1 MSKTR
6 KEKMNE
12 YENKYSHIPK
22 DYNERLLW
30 MINKINLS
38 SNKMNEIIEKKRN
51 IETSLRYFDYKV
63 ILYENPEG
71 AERPRFRLV
80 NTRNYMNVAI
90 QSKNFVHVY
99 SPNANDD
106 HKYIHRLMD
115 QELIQ
120 LNQMISTPMRRD
132 IP

>member
-12 YENKYSHIPK
+12 YENKYSNIPK

-38 SNKMNEIIEKKRN
+38 SSKMNEIIEKKRN

-80 NTRNYMNVAI
+80 NTKNYMNVAI
-90 QSKNFVHVY
+90 Q
-99 SPNANDD
+99 
-106 HKYIHRLMD
+106 
-115 QELIQ
+115 
-120 LNQMISTPMRRD
+120 
-132 IP
+132 